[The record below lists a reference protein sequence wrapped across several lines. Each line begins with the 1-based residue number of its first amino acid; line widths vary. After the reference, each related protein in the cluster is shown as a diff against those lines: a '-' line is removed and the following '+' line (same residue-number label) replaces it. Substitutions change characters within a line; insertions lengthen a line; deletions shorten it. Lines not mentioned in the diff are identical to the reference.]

1 MRRCC
6 SQLCVA
12 AKPPFTRLD
21 LICLVFRAPKSRGEE
36 SPLSIRLIFAAGFL
50 VAGSLPTLAADI
62 WEEGGS
68 GAVAILPAPRHA
80 QGITGGS
87 LFCIEQQWGFIFRT
101 EAGVALPENGTQG
114 AITVRG
120 EPYPFAAEVS
130 PGAVHADAPVAIL
143 EGLKSGTSMAV
154 TIGDGETKLAAVFN
168 LNASRRVIEAVA
180 PRCSQIDMAGF
191 NRVTLSEM
199 SLAVI
204 SAKPLL
210 EEELKLFR
218 QATGKQPSLAAEFVD
233 VGPGRQL
240 MFASICGSTAYYGD
254 SGCNL
259 NGFAMT
265 ADAPEWREVYNTEGM
280 HLFLDPNAANGGWPN
295 LVTLPVVGGT
305 KPTHWIWGGDRYML
319 RDQVISEEDLP
330 AEDAEEEGDGGP

>member
-1 MRRCC
+1 MP
-6 SQLCVA
+6 A
-12 AKPPFTRLD
+12 
-21 LICLVFRAPKSRGEE
+21 
-36 SPLSIRLIFAAGFL
+36 
-50 VAGSLPTLAADI
+50 LAADV

-68 GAVAILPAPRHA
+68 GAVAILPEPRYP

-87 LFCIEQQWGFIFRT
+87 FFCTEQQWGFIFRT
-101 EAGVALPENGTQG
+101 ESGRVLPENGAAG
-114 AITVRG
+114 SITVRG

-130 PGAVHADAPVAIL
+130 PGSVHAAVPVAML

-154 TIGDGETKLAAVFN
+154 TVGEGDTKLAAVFN
-168 LNASRRVIEAVA
+168 LNASRRVIEAIA
-180 PRCSQIDMAGF
+180 PRCSQIDMDGYES
-191 NRVTLSEM
+191 VTLSQM

-210 EEELKLFR
+210 EEELRLFR
-218 QATGKQPSLAAEFVD
+218 QVTGKQPALAAEFID

-280 HLFLDPNAANGGWPN
+280 HLFLDPNTSNGGWPN
-295 LVTLPVVGGT
+295 LVTLSVVGGT
-305 KPTHWIWGGDRYML
+305 EPTHWVWGGDRYML
-319 RDQVISEEDLP
+319 RDQLISEEDLP
-330 AEDAEEEGDGGP
+330 AEEPEEGDGGD

>member
-1 MRRCC
+1 VLA
-6 SQLCVA
+6 S
-12 AKPPFTRLD
+12 
-21 LICLVFRAPKSRGEE
+21 
-36 SPLSIRLIFAAGFL
+36 
-50 VAGSLPTLAADI
+50 SLPTLAAEI

-68 GAVAILPAPRHA
+68 GAVAILPDARYP

-87 LFCIEQQWGFIFRT
+87 LFCSEQQWGFMFRT
-101 EAGVALPENGTQG
+101 EASRPLPDNGTAG
-114 AITVRG
+114 SITVRG
-120 EPYPFAAEVS
+120 EPYPFAAEVK
-130 PGAVHADAPVAIL
+130 PGSVHAAVPASIL

-154 TIGDGETKLAAVFN
+154 TVGTGETKLAAVFN
-168 LNASRRVIEAVA
+168 LDASRRVIEAIA
-180 PRCSQIDMAGF
+180 PRCSQIDMAGYD
-191 NRVTLSEM
+191 RVTLSEM

-218 QATGKQPSLAAEFVD
+218 QATGKQPALAAEFID

-265 ADAPEWREVYNTEGM
+265 ADEPEWREVYNTEGM

-305 KPTHWIWGGDRYML
+305 QPTHWIWGGDRYML
-319 RDQVISEEDLP
+319 RDQLISEEDLP
-330 AEDAEEEGDGGP
+330 AEDAEEEGDGGQ

>member
-1 MRRCC
+1 
-6 SQLCVA
+6 
-12 AKPPFTRLD
+12 
-21 LICLVFRAPKSRGEE
+21 
-36 SPLSIRLIFAAGFL
+36 
-50 VAGSLPTLAADI
+50 LPALAADV

-68 GAVAILPAPRHA
+68 GAVAILPEPRYP

-87 LFCIEQQWGFIFRT
+87 FFCTEQQWGFIFRT
-101 EAGVALPENGTQG
+101 ESGRVLPENGAAG
-114 AITVRG
+114 SITVRG

-130 PGAVHADAPVAIL
+130 PGSVHAAVPVAML

-154 TIGDGETKLAAVFN
+154 TVGEGDTKLAAVFN
-168 LNASRRVIEAVA
+168 LNASRRVIEAIA
-180 PRCSQIDMAGF
+180 PRCSQIDMDGYES
-191 NRVTLSEM
+191 VTLSQM

-210 EEELKLFR
+210 EEELRLFR
-218 QATGKQPSLAAEFVD
+218 QVTGKQPALAAEFID

-280 HLFLDPNAANGGWPN
+280 HLFLDPNTSNGGWPN
-295 LVTLPVVGGT
+295 LVTLSVVGGT
-305 KPTHWIWGGDRYML
+305 EPTHWVWGGDRYML
-319 RDQVISEEDLP
+319 RDQLISEEDLP
-330 AEDAEEEGDGGP
+330 AEEPEEGDGGD